1 MPTENRW
8 RFFDFLSQSGKNEI
22 RQWLRE
28 QEPVVR
34 TKVNALIRNLEKLD
48 RAFKRE
54 DKVGLLN
61 KPPCEGEHLIE
72 LRVKVNNVQYR
83 PIGWYGPDTRQ
94 VTLLLGATE
103 KGDELVPK
111 RACSIAIK
119 RKQIVIQDKGKI
131 CEHRLD

>member
-54 DKVGLLN
+54 D
-61 KPPCEGEHLIE
+61 
-72 LRVKVNNVQYR
+72 
-83 PIGWYGPDTRQ
+83 
-94 VTLLLGATE
+94 
-103 KGDELVPK
+103 
-111 RACSIAIK
+111 
-119 RKQIVIQDKGKI
+119 
-131 CEHRLD
+131 